1 MKNIKKQSNTLKSYF
16 WNRLAW
22 RQSEVGCICS
32 GQAELLDGLDD
43 IDCICQ
49 FKPNNFT
56 LHMSWC
62 YMCVD
67 YIMID
72 ILYGVVLVLSIS
84 CIIHDSWLTYTN
96 NYKYVLNGSCRSS
109 VWSWAKFFHER
120 HRPARTSQRSSGRS
134 TAKPG
139 YSMIWLHSNTVFL
152 PWFAS
157 EFTSKTATAAASK
170 GFQTHVCWK
179 QKHNI
184 AKRSTANNW
193 QCINVHFNTMHHP
206 SLSNAAL
213 LKATFPCGLDRL
225 TRSYKHSKNM

>member
-1 MKNIKKQSNTLKSYF
+1 MLHVC
-16 WNRLAW
+16 RLYYD
-22 RQSEVGCICS
+22 R
-32 GQAELLDGLDD
+32 
-43 IDCICQ
+43 
-49 FKPNNFT
+49 
-56 LHMSWC
+56 
-62 YMCVD
+62 YMILV
-67 YIMID
+67 D
-72 ILYGVVLVLSIS
+72 ILYCVVLVLSIS
-84 CIIHDSWLTYTN
+84 CIIHDSWLTYII
-96 NYKYVLNGSCRSS
+96 LNGSCRSS
-109 VWSWAKFFHER
+109 VRTKNKLSQVLSWEAPPCKDKHQ
-120 HRPARTSQRSSGRS
+120 PAFIACQRSSGRS

-157 EFTSKTATAAASK
+157 EFTSKTASAAASK

-179 QKHNI
+179 QKHSI

-193 QCINVHFNTMHHP
+193 QRINVHFNTMHHP

>member
-1 MKNIKKQSNTLKSYF
+1 MIVDWLIQLIIN
-16 WNRLAW
+16 
-22 RQSEVGCICS
+22 
-32 GQAELLDGLDD
+32 
-43 IDCICQ
+43 
-49 FKPNNFT
+49 
-56 LHMSWC
+56 MSWMVPAGAPC
-62 YMCVD
+62 EQK
-67 YIMID
+67 I
-72 ILYGVVLVLSIS
+72 
-84 CIIHDSWLTYTN
+84 
-96 NYKYVLNGSCRSS
+96 
-109 VWSWAKFFHER
+109 SWAGFFHER